1 LDIFSITQLTGYILR
16 ILANILAWL
25 SQQTLYYSEGVIS
38 SAKHRM
44 RSVSKCQTVAY
55 FLVNQNQTARPEK
68 LNSQANYLSEQVLFS
83 EYKTYSALE
92 MSDSRANDN

>member
-16 ILANILAWL
+16 ILANILI